1 MVNLDKLKIHLSQEE
16 LDILHGAQG
25 PILQKVMETV
35 VLYGE
40 ALEADRLVDIEGP
53 GHFVIPWSSPGIPPP
68 IELLEKLAGAGLKTK
83 FPFTLDPKPPFDFEN
98 LFVRPKEG
106 AAIEAMY
113 GVPAALSGES
123 MRISREMKGGNDHS
137 RIYKNVI

>member
-40 ALEADRLVDIEGP
+40 ALEADR
-53 GHFVIPWSSPGIPPP
+53 
-68 IELLEKLAGAGLKTK
+68 
-83 FPFTLDPKPPFDFEN
+83 
-98 LFVRPKEG
+98 
-106 AAIEAMY
+106 
-113 GVPAALSGES
+113 
-123 MRISREMKGGNDHS
+123 
-137 RIYKNVI
+137 